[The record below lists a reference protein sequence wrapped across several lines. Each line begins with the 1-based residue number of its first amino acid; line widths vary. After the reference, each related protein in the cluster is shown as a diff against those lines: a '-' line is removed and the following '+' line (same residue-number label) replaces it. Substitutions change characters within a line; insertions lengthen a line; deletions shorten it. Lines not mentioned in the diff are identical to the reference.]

1 LPYDVN
7 LCCKRGRV
15 KPGIRQEMP
24 RILSTAEVS
33 DFRERLCEAAEDL
46 YAENGMEGFTLRN
59 VARELG
65 VSPMTPYRY
74 FHDKDEMLAAVRARA
89 FTRFS
94 EALEE
99 AFAGASDPGSRA
111 NAAGEAYVRFAL
123 EQPADYKLMF
133 DVSQPGD
140 AKYPELNEAAGRAT
154 QSMTRHVFPLIEAGM
169 LEGDPELIGHV
180 FWATLHGTLML
191 HLAGKLGTHYDYR
204 KILAAAFDALIRGF
218 APKGK

>member
-1 LPYDVN
+1 
-7 LCCKRGRV
+7 
-15 KPGIRQEMP
+15 MP
-24 RILSTAEVS
+24 KILSTAEVS

-46 YAENGMEGFTLRN
+46 YAQHGMEGFTLRN

-94 EALEE
+94 EALET
-99 AFAGASDPGSRA
+99 AFASGGDAGSRA
-111 NAAGEAYVRFAL
+111 DAAGEAYVRFAL

-140 AKYPELNEAAGRAT
+140 EKYPELNSAAGRAT
-154 QSMTRHVFPLIEAGM
+154 QTLTRHVFPLIEAGF
-169 LEGDPELIGHV
+169 LEGDPDLIGHV
-180 FWATLHGTLML
+180 FWATLHGTMML
-191 HLAGKLGTHYDYR
+191 HLAGKLGTQYDYR
-204 KILAAAFDALIRGF
+204 KILDAAFTALIRGF